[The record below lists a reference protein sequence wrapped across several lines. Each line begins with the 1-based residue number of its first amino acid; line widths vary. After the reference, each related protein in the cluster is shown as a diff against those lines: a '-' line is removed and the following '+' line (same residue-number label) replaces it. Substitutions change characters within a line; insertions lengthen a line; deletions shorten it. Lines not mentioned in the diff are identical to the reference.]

1 MTTLPSPPTAAAEP
15 AGLRTGA
22 LREVWAAGAALA
34 LAALAIAALAG
45 FSVWY
50 PVKASLAFAAAV
62 ALLSFGLA
70 AHPHPR
76 FGAANRITLARLVV
90 ALLLLAMLGE
100 PLPVP
105 DPVAWAVVVIA
116 TAAALLDAADG
127 PLARASGMASEFGAR
142 FDLETDALMVL
153 VLCGLIVHFGKAGPW
168 VLAAGLMRY
177 AFVAAAGVWPWL
189 ARPLP
194 PSLRRKTVCVL
205 QISGLIVCLGP
216 SIARGWSAAIA
227 AAGLAMLSYSF
238 AADIRWLARHRHQ
251 PLEIPA

>member
-1 MTTLPSPPTAAAEP
+1 MTTLPSTPTAAAEP

-22 LREVWAAGAALA
+22 LREVWVAGAALA
-34 LAALAIAALAG
+34 LTACAIAAVAG
-45 FSVWY
+45 FSAWY
-50 PVKASLAFAAAV
+50 PLKASLAFAAAV
-62 ALLSFGLA
+62 GLLRLGLA

-76 FGAANRITLARLVV
+76 FGAANRITLARLAV

-100 PLPVP
+100 PLYAP
-105 DPVAWAVVVIA
+105 DPVAWGVVVIA

-127 PLARASGMASEFGAR
+127 PLARASGLASEFGAR

-153 VLCGLIVHFGKAGPW
+153 VLCGLIVQLGKAGPW

-177 AFVAAAGVWPWL
+177 AFVAAARVWPWL
-189 ARPLP
+189 ERPLP

-216 SIARGWSAAIA
+216 IIARGWSSAIA
-227 AAGLAMLSYSF
+227 AAGVVMLGYSF
-238 AADIRWLARHRHQ
+238 AADIRWLAHTRHQ
-251 PLEIPA
+251 SLETSA